1 METNSTE
8 LRRRQNDA
16 RKNIPHRHSRRC
28 PEQFRE
34 HLFRIQRDIER
45 AMVEGVNLYTVEH
58 QGPLRRAVTEA
69 REFAWRSRCRWLLEV
84 CNETA
89 DVVNTYF
96 REMVR

>member
-45 AMVEGVNLYTVEH
+45 AMVEESTFTQSSTRDRFGELSPRLES
-58 QGPLRRAVTEA
+58 
-69 REFAWRSRCRWLLEV
+69 SRGG
-84 CNETA
+84 A
-89 DVVNTYF
+89 DVAGSSKSAT
-96 REMVR
+96 RPPMW